1 MRFNTLQQWLTWQES
16 LNPKEID
23 LGLQRVEQ
31 VLQRL
36 GLAAVFACPVITV
49 AGTNGKGSSVAML
62 EALLR
67 AHGYRVGCYTSPH
80 VLTYNERVRID
91 GEPVSDGRLCAA
103 FEDVDQARAEVALT
117 YFEFGT
123 LAALQIFAKQSLD
136 VVVLE
141 VGLGGRLDA
150 VNVIDADVALISTV
164 DIDHTDWLGN
174 DIESIAAEKAGI
186 MRRGRPVIYAGADCP
201 QAIRARA
208 QQLKAPLFCAG
219 DDYIFSVQ
227 ADGRWQL
234 KMQDWQLDALSRP
247 ALPGSFQVQ
256 NAAGVLM
263 ALHCLPGF
271 KMQNLAIERG
281 LQTVQ
286 LPGRYQRLQ
295 TDPAVI
301 LDVAHN
307 PQAAHAIAE
316 LLQQTASGGRTLAVI
331 AMLKDKAVAE
341 VIDILAPQIDAWF
354 SAGLGGSRGLDADS
368 MAKIVQGRVAD
379 VKLCSQSTV
388 AEACRAALAQAQA
401 QDRVIVLGSFLTVS
415 EAWQTFNG

>member
-36 GLAAVFACPVITV
+36 GLASTFACPVITV

-80 VLTYNERVRID
+80 VLAYNERVRID
-91 GEPVSDGRLCAA
+91 GAPVSDARLCAA

-123 LAALQIFAKQSLD
+123 LAALQIFAEQSLD

-164 DIDHTDWLGN
+164 HIDHTDWLGH
-174 DIESIAAEKAGI
+174 DIETIAAEKAGI
-186 MRRGRPVIYAGADCP
+186 MRPGRPVTYAGTDCP
-201 QAIRARA
+201 QAIRTRA
-208 QQLKAPLFCAG
+208 QQLQAPLFCAG
-219 DDYIFSVQ
+219 DDYIFSEQV
-227 ADGRWQL
+227 DGRWQL

-271 KMQNLAIERG
+271 EMQSEAIERG
-281 LQTVQ
+281 LQAVQ
-286 LPGRYQRLQ
+286 LPGRYQLLQ
-295 TDPAVI
+295 TEPAVI

-316 LLQQTASGGRTLAVI
+316 LLQQTAIDGRTLAVI
-331 AMLKDKAVAE
+331 AMLKDKAIGD
-341 VIDILAPQIDAWF
+341 VIDILAPQVDVWF